1 MAYMYYNGYIFV
13 TTNLNACAN
22 VRCSGLKW
30 TRIQFPQVAAN
41 PNRKTKI
48 LGPMMAVDPANDDIV
63 YAGTLSTGLFKT
75 ANGTSGSLS
84 TWSPVTPVGAG
95 NTSGSRYFA
104 NLDQGG
110 GNLICFDPTSA
121 ISGGVTQ
128 EIFVSTYGTARLP
141 FWWRDVGQDSK
152 WPNDRT
158 FTCFVTRTARFG

>member
-1 MAYMYYNGYIFV
+1 MYYNGYIFV

-158 FTCFVTRTARFG
+158 FRCFVTRTARFG